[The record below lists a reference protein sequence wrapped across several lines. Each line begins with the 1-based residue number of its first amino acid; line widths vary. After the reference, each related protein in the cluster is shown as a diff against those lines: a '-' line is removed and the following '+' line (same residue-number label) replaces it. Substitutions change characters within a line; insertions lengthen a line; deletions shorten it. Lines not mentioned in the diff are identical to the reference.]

1 MTAILECLRPYSLTP
16 GDLNPPEILPWD
28 SSDAWGIENAARRA
42 LGMILEGEKPGE
54 RLYAVADYLLTFITH
69 ADRWVAL
76 PDALLLNGTALA
88 LCGYLSHAQHPE
100 ADIWRMTG
108 AARLATAA
116 HWRKA
121 ALEDRMM
128 SDCVLAVC
136 RTAEEMELPVLAD
149 LITLRERMWG
159 RLLDHSRAERLHVSE
174 AEYPSHMTHP
184 VSPEKLGEML
194 RAREWQKKGV
204 SPQYLFN
211 LDLQEADE
219 TCNNLLTFRAHMLVK
234 HQFGSEI
241 DWYIQFFEDKES
253 TVSINSMRSV
263 ENLIEAYVTT
273 GKQKYADHA
282 LRLMKS
288 FYSHCPVPNHRH
300 IVGPWRTLEVGSRN
314 WRVWLDLIGY
324 LGDNPAFTPEM
335 HSIMARLRLE
345 SIRYLLAYCGG
356 PNNWYQVE
364 ASGMA
369 VAALYSPELKLAD
382 AYLRIALRRLKWINS
397 FAYYDDGFQ
406 FELSQGYHVFP
417 TNAITSV
424 LKAARAR
431 GVPLPADFTNLVEK
445 AQEMYLYS
453 AQPNHI
459 LPTFNDCNPFPTDP
473 APLLRYAADLFGR
486 ADFRWGGSHGKE
498 GQQPDHTSHAWSS
511 AGLYVMRDRWGE
523 DGQFLFFDGAPWG
536 AAHQHE
542 DKLNFSLYA
551 FGRQLITDPN
561 IYSYSPTEITHYFKS
576 SRGHNLVMIDG
587 MGQARRFFPL
597 AQFKTEGK
605 NEWVSRPAF
614 DFVSSEY
621 REGYAP
627 DPHPDRGAID
637 QVQMGFT
644 HRRAIFYV
652 KPGYWILCDL
662 LRGADQQPHTL
673 EQIFHIAPIY
683 EPGSAA
689 PLRAGEV
696 SVSPALIETCD
707 AGLGNL
713 AILPVDP
720 ALCTV
725 RAQKGETSPA
735 IGWVGVLGEF
745 PAWDVTLQMQA
756 VLPCRLDAVLYPLA
770 PDETIALRVSRL
782 LSDDRITAFR
792 IQGKNLDDWFILC
805 EEGAGAV
812 QVDDIL
818 FEGRALLLRRNGDLQ
833 ALSVAPLRLFVGGRE
848 IGMGE

>member
-1 MTAILECLRPYSLTP
+1 MNQILASLRLYALDPDPTHP
-16 GDLNPPEILPWD
+16 PDLLPWN
-28 SSDAWGIENAARRA
+28 SSDPWGVENAARRA
-42 LGMILEGEKPGE
+42 LGLLLDGEKPGA
-54 RLYAVADYLLTFITH
+54 RLFEIADYLLTFITH

-88 LCGYLSHAQHPE
+88 LCGYICHGLHPE
-100 ADIWRMTG
+100 ADLWRLTG

-121 ALEDRMM
+121 ALEDTMM
-128 SDCVLAVC
+128 ADCVLSVC
-136 RTAEEMELPVLAD
+136 RLAEELELPILAD

-159 RLLDHSRAERLHVSE
+159 RLLDHSRAERLHVPE
-174 AEYPSHMTHP
+174 DAYPSYMSQP
-184 VSPEKLGEML
+184 VPPEQLGGLL
-194 RAREWQKKGV
+194 RARDWQKKGV
-204 SPQYLFN
+204 SPRYLFST
-211 LDLQEADE
+211 DLQEAEE
-219 TCNNLLTFRAHMLVK
+219 TCSNLLTFRAHMLLK

-253 TVSINSMRSV
+253 TVSINGMHSV
-263 ENLIEAYVTT
+263 QNLVEAYVET

-282 LRLMKS
+282 VRLMKS
-288 FYSHCPVPNHRH
+288 FYDHCPVPNHRH

-314 WRVWLDLIGY
+314 WRVWMDLVGY

-345 SIRYLLAYCGG
+345 SIRYLLAFCGG

-382 AYLRIALRRLKWINS
+382 AYLRIALRRLKWLNS

-406 FELSQGYHVFP
+406 FELTQGYHVFP

-424 LKAARAR
+424 VKAAKAR
-431 GVPLPADFTNLVEK
+431 GVILPADYTRLVEK
-445 AQEMYLYS
+445 AHEMYLYS
-453 AQPNHI
+453 VQPNHI
-459 LPTFNDCNPFPTDP
+459 LPTFNDCNPIPTDP
-473 APLLRYAADLFGR
+473 APLLRFAAELFDR
-486 ADFRWGGSHGKE
+486 PDFRWGGSHGEE
-498 GQQPDHTSHAWSS
+498 GQAPDHASHAWSS
-511 AGLYVMRDRWGE
+511 AGYYVMRDRW
-523 DGQFLFFDGAPWG
+523 DKDAHFLFFDGAPWG

-542 DKLNFSLYA
+542 DKLNFALYA
-551 FGRQLITDPN
+551 YGRQLITDPN
-561 IYSYSPTEITHYFKS
+561 IYSYSPTEMTHYFKA

-597 AQFKTEGK
+597 AQFKSEGK

-621 REGYAP
+621 LEGYAP
-627 DPHPDRGAID
+627 DPYPERGTRE
-637 QVQMGFT
+637 QVQMGFSQ
-644 HRRAIFYV
+644 RRAIFYV

-662 LRGADQQPHTL
+662 VKGKDKDVHTL

-683 EPGSAA
+683 EPDT
-689 PLRAGEV
+689 PVPFRAGDV
-696 SVSPALIETCD
+696 SVSPELIETRD

-713 AILPVDP
+713 AIMPVDP
-720 ALCTV
+720 EKLEA

-735 IGWVGVLGEF
+735 VGWVGVLGEF
-745 PAWDVTLQMQA
+745 PAWDVTLQTRTA
-756 VLPCRLDAVLYPLA
+756 LPCRLDAVLYPLA
-770 PDETIALRVSRL
+770 PGEKAALRVSRL
-782 LSDDRITAFR
+782 LSDEKTTAFR
-792 IQGKNLDDWFILC
+792 IQGERLDDLFILC

-812 QVDDIL
+812 QVEDVL
-818 FEGRALLLRRNGDLQ
+818 FEGRALLLRRFEELQ
-833 ALSVAPLRLFVGGRE
+833 ALAVAPVHLEVNGKGIKAE
-848 IGMGE
+848 T